1 VSQSERQTSG
11 CRRVPQQVL
20 LWGGVAGLATVLIT
34 LALVLPP
41 MLHWFDP
48 PLKTLPCPAYC
59 TQTPVGTHTLECQL
73 FAKLNFDYNDWYQDH
88 IKNKVWFYIVN
99 ILAIISAGMAAIL
112 VALGDRKHKPDA
124 SAEDRKHK
132 PDASAEDRARA
143 DWNWKV
149 LLVTLPALSATCGT
163 VSIQFKMHDIWIL
176 RTHGVTHV
184 EALWKEAVEAA
195 ADDKKIAEV
204 YTKLQKIEEKQ
215 NTLEGML

>member
-1 VSQSERQTSG
+1 MSQSERQTSG

-20 LWGGVAGLATVLIT
+20 LWGGVAAGTVLIT

-48 PLKTLPCPAYC
+48 PLKTLPCPVYC

-124 SAEDRKHK
+124 SAEDR
-132 PDASAEDRARA
+132 ARA

-163 VSIQFKMHDIWIL
+163 VSI
-176 RTHGVTHV
+176 
-184 EALWKEAVEAA
+184 
-195 ADDKKIAEV
+195 
-204 YTKLQKIEEKQ
+204 
-215 NTLEGML
+215 